1 MSMNITLV
9 NPPYPPNAHQHPSF
23 IPLGLGYL
31 AAVLEKAGYAVKV
44 IDCQAQKITY
54 ADVERELSNSQP
66 KMVGVT
72 STTLTYK
79 SALKIIK
86 IAKKTHPNCLT
97 VLGGCHVTFWDDKA
111 LQECP
116 ELDVVVRREGELTI
130 TEIAERVKESKPL
143 SGILGTTLR
152 ENGQIVRNADRPYIQ
167 DLDSLPF
174 PAHHLLPLADLKSM
188 GRYIF
193 PITTS
198 RGCLYWC
205 NFCTTVRMFGRG
217 YRERSPKNVV
227 DEMEFL
233 HKKYGARQFTFYDD
247 AFTVNQ
253 ARTIQICNEILSRG
267 LKVEWDCETR
277 VDMITKELLQTMKD
291 AGCIAVWFGVES
303 GSQKVLQQMGKNF
316 KLDQTRRAFKWAKE
330 TGLLT
335 EASAIFGFPGETKE
349 SLTQTMKFAEQ
360 LDPILLGYYIAT
372 PYPGTPLY
380 DYVKDNGLLKV
391 TDFDK
396 YDTATPTFETPTL
409 SMKELG
415 ELRDKAY
422 HRFYIRPTYMIR
434 TLWLGIAHGVGSD
447 KGGIYGIASARN
459 AFARFLRAL
468 GYRFTSR

>member
-1 MSMNITLV
+1 M
-9 NPPYPPNAHQHPSF
+9 
-23 IPLGLGYL
+23 
-31 AAVLEKAGYAVKV
+31 
-44 IDCQAQKITY
+44 
-54 ADVERELSNSQP
+54 
-66 KMVGVT
+66 
-72 STTLTYK
+72 
-79 SALKIIK
+79 
-86 IAKKTHPNCLT
+86 
-97 VLGGCHVTFWDDKA
+97 GGCHVTFWDENA
-111 LQECP
+111 LNECP
-116 ELDVVVRREGELTI
+116 QLDVVVRREGEITI
-130 TEIAERVKESKPL
+130 AEIADKVKENKPL
-143 SGILGTTLR
+143 TGILGTTVR
-152 ENGQIVRNADRPYIQ
+152 ENGKPVRNPERPLIQ

-174 PAHHLLPLADLKSM
+174 PAHHLLPLAHLKNM
-188 GRYIF
+188 GRFIF

-227 DEMEFL
+227 DEMEYL
-233 HKKYGARQFTFYDD
+233 HKRYGASQFTFYDD

-253 ARTIQICNEILSRG
+253 KRTIEICNEIHRRG
-267 LKVEWDCETR
+267 LTVEWDCETR
-277 VDMITKELLQTMKD
+277 VDMITKELLETMKS

-303 GSQKVLQQMGKNF
+303 GSQSVLEQMGKSF
-316 KLDQTRRAFKWAKE
+316 KLDQTRRAFKWAKD

-349 SLTQTMKFAEQ
+349 SLTETMKFAEQ

-380 DYVKDNGLLKV
+380 DFVKEKGYLKV

-396 YDTATPTFETPTL
+396 YDTATPTFETPQL

-422 HRFYIRPTYMIR
+422 NRFYIRPTYMIK
-434 TLWLGIAHGVGSD
+434 TLWTGIAHGIGSD

-468 GYRFTSR
+468 GAKFKGN